1 MVMNRFKSYINGR
14 SVGILGLGVSNLP
27 IAELLCDMG
36 EELVIRDK
44 KTPEELGERAVA
56 LAGRGV
62 KFISGSDCFDGITE
76 DILFRS
82 PGLRPDTKGLADAVR
97 RGASLTSDI
106 ELLLEFSSSES
117 FAITG
122 SDGKTTST
130 TLTGLFLSENA
141 KAEKKQVFV
150 GGNIGVPLFTKY
162 PEMTEE
168 TRLVLELSSF
178 QLMTVT
184 QAPENIA
191 ITNVTPNHL
200 DWHGEMEEYIEAKKR
215 IIGKETR
222 RVVVNFENEIT
233 RKIGIDAAREG
244 KQAIFFSSKRGA
256 GEILSNVP
264 EGCLAVFEREGSIFI
279 SNGTDE
285 SALLSVASIKVP
297 GRHNVENFMTAIALT
312 YGAVDNRVYE
322 AVAADFSGVE
332 HRLEWVRRLDGVDYY
347 NSSIDSSPT
356 RTAAAL
362 SALEG
367 RDMVV
372 ICGGYDKKIPYEPLA
387 EALLKYARGVVLTG
401 ATRDK
406 ILSAVESAREQ
417 SDRTIEVAVEPDFKA
432 AVLRAKAMANEGGC
446 VLLSPASASF
456 DAFKNFAERGN
467 TFKKIVLEL

>member
-1 MVMNRFKSYINGR
+1 MDRFKSYINGR

-36 EELVIRDK
+36 EKLVIRDK

-56 LAGRGV
+56 LADKGV
-62 KFISGSDCFDGITE
+62 RFISGSGCFDDITE

-82 PGLRPDTKGLADAVR
+82 PGLRPDTKGLADAVS
-97 RGASLTSDI
+97 RGATITSDI

-130 TLTGLFLSENA
+130 TLTGLFLKEEA
-141 KAEKKQVFV
+141 KRREMQVFV

-162 PEMTEE
+162 AEMTEDN
-168 TRLVLELSSF
+168 RLVLELSSF

-184 QAPENIA
+184 KAPENIA

-200 DWHGEMEEYIEAKKR
+200 DWHGEMSEYIEAKKR

-233 RKIGIDAAREG
+233 KGIGIDAARDG

-256 GEILSNVP
+256 DEILSSVP
-264 EGCLAVFEREGSIFI
+264 EGSVAVFERDGSIAI
-279 SNGTDE
+279 SDGE
-285 SALLSVASIKVP
+285 SETSLLSVASIKVP

-312 YGAVDNRVYE
+312 YGSVDNRVYE
-322 AVAADFSGVE
+322 AVAADFGGVE

-387 EALLKYARGVVLTG
+387 EALMKYARGVVLTG

-406 ILSAVESAREQ
+406 ISDAIESVKAT
-417 SDRTIEVAVEPDFKA
+417 SDGELEVSVEPDFKN
-432 AVLRAKAMANEGGC
+432 AVLKARSMANEGGC

-467 TFKKIVLEL
+467 TFKRIVLEL